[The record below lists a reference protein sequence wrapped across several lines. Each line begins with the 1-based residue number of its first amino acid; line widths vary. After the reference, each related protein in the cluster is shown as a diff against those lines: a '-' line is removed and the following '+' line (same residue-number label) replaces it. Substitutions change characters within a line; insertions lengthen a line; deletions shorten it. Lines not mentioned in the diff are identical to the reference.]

1 MNGTNDKKWQIQDC
15 FSREGGECCK
25 GSDQSGAPAPRS
37 ALAWRG
43 RCLRVDVSPEEL
55 KIAFLKLNSR
65 DLVHTFWQ
73 HFTKK
78 SFKINNWIHY
88 HVWRSSH
95 FSCFDAFVSTF
106 ICENLKSGCLRGS
119 SLSEASEGEFPL
131 QKLKKLQFSNSIR
144 CIPFANILL
153 KTIIHFR

>member
-15 FSREGGECCK
+15 FSPGGGSAVKAVTKWSTSTTFRTCVEREVSEGGCV
-25 GSDQSGAPAPRS
+25 P
-37 ALAWRG
+37 WRAKN
-43 RCLRVDVSPEEL
+43 S
-55 KIAFLKLNSR
+55 ILKLNSR

-78 SFKINNWIHY
+78 IFKVNYWIHY

-106 ICENLKSGCLRGS
+106 IFENLKSGCLRGN
-119 SLSEASEGEFPL
+119 SEGEFPL

-153 KTIIHFR
+153 KTIIYFR